1 VVESVVKISV
11 VSVIDDD
18 SDEVEDAKGIVDS
31 VEISVDDVSVTVL
44 ESGSVDETEEG
55 RSVEVLKGDVFV
67 DASVDKSVEI
77 EDVSDE

>member
-18 SDEVEDAKGIVDS
+18 SDEAEDAKGVVDS
-31 VEISVDDVSVTVL
+31 VEISVNDVSVTVL

-55 RSVEVLKGDVFV
+55 RSVEVLK
-67 DASVDKSVEI
+67 
-77 EDVSDE
+77 

>member
-18 SDEVEDAKGIVDS
+18 SDEAEDAKGVVDS
-31 VEISVDDVSVTVL
+31 VEISVNDVSVTVL

-55 RSVEVLKGDVFV
+55 RSVEVLKGDVSV

>member
-18 SDEVEDAKGIVDS
+18 SDEAEDAKGVVDS
-31 VEISVDDVSVTVL
+31 VEISVDDVSFTVL

-55 RSVEVLKGDVFV
+55 RSVEVLKGDVSV

>member
-1 VVESVVKISV
+1 VVDAVVKISV

-18 SDEVEDAKGIVDS
+18 SDEAEDAKGVVDS
-31 VEISVDDVSVTVL
+31 VEISVNDVSVTVL

-55 RSVEVLKGDVFV
+55 RSVEVLKGDVSV

>member
-18 SDEVEDAKGIVDS
+18 SDEAEDAKGVVDS

-55 RSVEVLKGDVFV
+55 RSVEVLK
-67 DASVDKSVEI
+67 
-77 EDVSDE
+77 